1 VDDAIRPK
9 QKGNKIGKK
18 NKIKEETID
27 AAEKNSRPC
36 AFQPSIYL

>member
-18 NKIKEETID
+18 KIKEETID